1 MAGSDRGGECAAV
14 IFTLVQT
21 AKLNNVDP
29 QAWLADVLARIADDK
44 IADLAALLPSNWAV
58 GMERRKLAA

>member
-1 MAGSDRGGECAAV
+1 
-14 IFTLVQT
+14 
-21 AKLNNVDP
+21 
-29 QAWLADVLARIADDK
+29 VLARIADDK